1 MISALCPGSFDP
13 ITMGHLDII
22 ERTARMFDRC
32 HVTLFVNAEKHPL
45 FTVAERLEMAR
56 EVTQPFKNVVV
67 GAYEGLVADY
77 CRANRI
83 SAVIKGLRAVS
94 DFEQEFIQTQMNK
107 HLNPDFETLFM
118 MTQPAFAFLSS
129 SIVKEVARWRGD
141 VTGLVP
147 PSVARRLQAKFEGA

>member
-1 MISALCPGSFDP
+1 MITALCPGSFDP

-56 EVTQPFKNVVV
+56 EATQGIPNVVV
-67 GAYEGLVADY
+67 GAYEGLLSEYVASH
-77 CRANRI
+77 RI
-83 SAVIKGLRAVS
+83 KVVIKGLRAVS
-94 DFEQEFIQTQMNK
+94 DFEQEFTMAQMNK

-129 SIVKEVARWRGD
+129 SIVKEVARWHGD
-141 VTGLVP
+141 LTGLVP
-147 PSVARRLQAKFEGA
+147 PGVARRLQVKFEGA

>member
-1 MISALCPGSFDP
+1 MITALCSGSFDP

-32 HVTLFVNAEKHPL
+32 HVTLFINAEKHPL

-56 EVTQPFKNVVV
+56 EATQGTKNVLV
-67 GAYEGLVADY
+67 GSFEGLVSEYVAAHKI
-77 CRANRI
+77 R
-83 SAVIKGLRAVS
+83 AVIKGLRAVS
-94 DFEQEFIQTQMNK
+94 DFEQEFTMAQMNK
-107 HLNPDFETLFM
+107 HLNPDCETLFM
-118 MTQPAFAFLSS
+118 MTQPAYAFLSS

-141 VTGLVP
+141 LTGLVP